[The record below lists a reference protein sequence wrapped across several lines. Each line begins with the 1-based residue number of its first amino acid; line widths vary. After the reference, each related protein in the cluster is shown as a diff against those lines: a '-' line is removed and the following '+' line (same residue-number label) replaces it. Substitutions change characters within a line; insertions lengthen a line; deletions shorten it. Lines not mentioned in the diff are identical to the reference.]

1 MLYMFLADGF
11 EEVEAIA
18 CLDVL
23 RRAKVEALTVG
34 VSDKVVTGAHGIA
47 VQCDKTVA
55 DVSVSDGVDGVILP
69 GGMPGTVNLEEHGTV
84 REFISYCAD
93 SSKLICAICAAPSIL
108 GHMGLLDGRN
118 AVCFPGFEA
127 DLKGAV
133 IADSFVVRDANF
145 ITCKGMG
152 SAIDFG
158 LEIAAEFIGKERAAQ
173 IKKTLQC
180 PC

>member
-1 MLYMFLADGF
+1 MLYLLLAQGF

-23 RRAKVEALTVG
+23 RRAQVEAITVG
-34 VSDKVVTGAHGIA
+34 VTGRVVTGAHGIA
-47 VQCDKTVA
+47 VQCDKTIDEV
-55 DVSVSDGVDGVILP
+55 GTQGGFNGIILP
-69 GGMPGTVNLEEHGTV
+69 GGMPGTVNLERSDAV
-84 REFISYCAD
+84 RELISYCAD
-93 SSKLICAICAAPSIL
+93 NSLLLCAICAAPSIL
-108 GHMGLLDGRN
+108 GHMGLLAGKN

-127 DLKGAV
+127 DLEGAIIDDRLV
-133 IADSFVVRDANF
+133 ARDGNY

-173 IKKTLQC
+173 IKQTLQC